1 MSMRRLPATALA
13 MSALA
18 FGCADSASAAPDT
31 VIDSHPDVLE
41 TRDSSATFE
50 FHGVG
55 DVASLECRLDGEA
68 FADCTSPAS
77 YASLDVG
84 EHEFQVRAV
93 DSLDD
98 EDTSPATF
106 EWEIAADCHG
116 RVATIV
122 SSPGVPTVGTA
133 ARDVIVGTIGDDEIQ
148 GLGGNASFC
157 SAKGDDEVRGGA
169 GNDDLLGAEGDDELF
184 GQAGR
189 DELKGGKGTD
199 RCRGGA
205 GRDTVSACES

>member
-1 MSMRRLPATALA
+1 M
-13 MSALA
+13 
-18 FGCADSASAAPDT
+18 
-31 VIDSHPDVLE
+31 IDSGPDALE

-50 FHGVG
+50 FHGEG
-55 DVASLECRLDGEA
+55 DVASLECSLDGEP

-77 YASLDVG
+77 YTQLAVG

-93 DSLDD
+93 DSIGD
-98 EDTSPATF
+98 EDLSPADF

-122 SSPGVPTVGTA
+122 SSPGLPTVGTA

-148 GLGGNASFC
+148 GLGGNDFLC
-157 SAKGDDEVRGGA
+157 SAKGDDEIRGGT

-184 GQAGR
+184 GQAGAR
-189 DELKGGKGTD
+189 RAQGRQGHRHVPRRRRQGHHLRLRVAEPLIVPRSRGD
-199 RCRGGA
+199 RSQPARGE
-205 GRDTVSACES
+205 DL

>member
-13 MSALA
+13 IGALA
-18 FGCADSASAAPDT
+18 LGCADSASAAPET
-31 VIDSHPDVLE
+31 VIDSHPDALE
-41 TRDSSATFE
+41 TRDSSANFV
-50 FHGVG
+50 FHGEG
-55 DVASLECRLDGEA
+55 DVASLECSLDGEA
-68 FADCTSPAS
+68 FADCTSPMDYTQLA
-77 YASLDVG
+77 VG

-93 DSLDD
+93 DSIGD
-98 EDTSPATF
+98 EDLTPETF

-122 SSPGVPTVGTA
+122 SSPGLPTVGTA

-148 GLGGNASFC
+148 GLGGNDFLC
-157 SAKGDDEVRGGA
+157 SAKGNDEIRGGT

-199 RCRGGA
+199 TCRGGS
-205 GRDTVSACES
+205 GSDTASACE